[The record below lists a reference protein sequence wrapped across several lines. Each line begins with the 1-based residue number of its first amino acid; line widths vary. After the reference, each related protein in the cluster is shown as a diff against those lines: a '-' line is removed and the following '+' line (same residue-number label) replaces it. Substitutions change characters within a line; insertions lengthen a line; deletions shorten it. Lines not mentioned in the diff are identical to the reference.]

1 LVAEI
6 KSASVAKI
14 VTIPLRNMF
23 AVFFVTI
30 GAPMDISLIP
40 IFMIAA
46 TVLILA
52 SLASKFLIVA
62 GLLVRTNI
70 DITTALKTGFGMASA
85 KGELSLVVV
94 KRAQDVGAITNS
106 IL

>member
-1 LVAEI
+1 
-6 KSASVAKI
+6 
-14 VTIPLRNMF
+14 
-23 AVFFVTI
+23 
-30 GAPMDISLIP
+30 MDISLIP